1 MIEFSPRERLIFAL
15 DVPTADAAR
24 HWVDLLG
31 DAVQFYKL
39 GMELLS
45 SGEYFQVLESLA
57 ALDKR
62 IFVDLKFHDVPA
74 TVGHAV
80 AGIARYPVSFCTIHA
95 QQAAMIEAA
104 AAAKGAMQLLGVT
117 VLTSMD
123 ATDLAQLGV
132 QRSPREQVLDR
143 ARAALRHGCDGVVA
157 SGQEAAE
164 LRAELGPAAWIVC
177 PGIRPGGPSGD
188 DQKRTVGVAEAFACG
203 ASHIVIGRPLR
214 QAPDPRAFAEQI
226 QCEIAALSLSKSSL

>member
-15 DVPTADAAR
+15 DVPTADEAQQWIDR
-24 HWVDLLG
+24 LG
-31 DAVQFYKL
+31 GAVQFYKL
-39 GMELLS
+39 GMELLC
-45 SGEYFQVLESLA
+45 SGEYFKVLESLA
-57 ALDKR
+57 RRGKR

-80 AGIARYPVSFCTIHA
+80 AGMARYPVTFCTIHA

-123 ATDLAQLGV
+123 AADLAELGV

-143 ARAALRHGCDGVVA
+143 ARAALQHGCDGVVA

-164 LRAELGPAAWIVC
+164 LRAALGPTTWIVC
-177 PGIRPGGPSGD
+177 PGIRPGGPAGD
-188 DQKRTVGVAEAFACG
+188 DQKRTVGIAEAFARG
-203 ASHIVIGRPLR
+203 ASHIVVGRPLR
-214 QAPDPRAFAEQI
+214 QAADPRAFAEQI
-226 QCEIAALSLSKSSL
+226 QCEIAELKHL